1 MGWWKKENGADGD
14 GLEEFGTIGVTV
26 GEGEFKKI
34 SFTLPAIRALTGLV
48 QGYDPAK
55 GEYVRVAGA
64 TIEIFELDRR
74 TTTDSE
80 GRYLF
85 RNMPPGVFTIR
96 INEQQYGQVSIGAGP
111 QVVRQDIKLNPD
123 ALASAERYR
132 SNR

>member
-1 MGWWKKENGADGD
+1 
-14 GLEEFGTIGVTV
+14 
-26 GEGEFKKI
+26 
-34 SFTLPAIRALTGLV
+34 LV

-64 TIEIFELDRR
+64 TIEISELDRR